1 MAENTKIAWAT
12 HSWSPWL
19 GCSHVHTGCANCYAE
34 AMAGRMG
41 VTWGPNGTRRRT
53 AASTWKHV
61 ERWNR
66 KAACNCYG
74 KDAADGLTHLPECPQ
89 HDRPRV
95 FPSLCDP
102 FEKISSD
109 CVFGP
114 DNRPIYEPVC
124 SAPNFRDPADWRRC
138 GLSEIRRDFF
148 ALIDRCQNLDF
159 LLLTK
164 RPENIRR
171 MWTFLLGGFT
181 DGSKS
186 RGFNRQNVWLLYS
199 ASDQATLDAGLPH
212 LLSCR
217 DLVSVVGLRIEPL
230 LGPIDLGRAF
240 DVSGAREIVSGASGN
255 RDVQSRRSGEGMATK
270 GGEFWQPKTEDVADK
285 GCTRIE
291 SGDGYQTGL
300 LRNPVR
306 GRREANVRSS
316 ASDSLDDSQRFADS
330 RWASS
335 QPQERKSKGQPAV
348 KSGSRDSE
356 GKHEARGS
364 GTKDPREAVSTRPEE
379 FERETDCG
387 TSCGDKD
394 SSEGRGVEL
403 QTNCEDVQRVG
414 SEHLPHQQRKN
425 VVTRNPA
432 IDWVIVGGESG
443 PHARPCNVD
452 WIRSIRDQCREAGVP
467 CFVKQ
472 LGTACQSDLECEL
485 SQTYAYSGRPHD
497 PKGGDPSEW
506 PEDLRVQEFPR

>member
-53 AASTWKHV
+53 AASTWKQV

-124 SAPNFRDPADWRRC
+124 SAPNFFDPADWRRC

-171 MWTFLLGGFT
+171 MWPFLLGGFT

-186 RGFNRQNVWLLYS
+186 RGFNRQNVLLLYS

-217 DLVSVVGLRIEPL
+217 DLVSVLGLSLEPL
-230 LGPIDLGRAF
+230 IGPVQLHGVVWRCCDNAAHSWDLACRKCGRKM
-240 DVSGAREIVSGASGN
+240 V
-255 RDVQSRRSGEGMATK
+255 
-270 GGEFWQPKTEDVADK
+270 
-285 GCTRIE
+285 
-291 SGDGYQTGL
+291 
-300 LRNPVR
+300 
-306 GRREANVRSS
+306 
-316 ASDSLDDSQRFADS
+316 
-330 RWASS
+330 
-335 QPQERKSKGQPAV
+335 
-348 KSGSRDSE
+348 
-356 GKHEARGS
+356 
-364 GTKDPREAVSTRPEE
+364 
-379 FERETDCG
+379 
-387 TSCGDKD
+387 
-394 SSEGRGVEL
+394 
-403 QTNCEDVQRVG
+403 
-414 SEHLPHQQRKN
+414 
-425 VVTRNPA
+425 
-432 IDWVIVGGESG
+432 DWVIVGGESG